1 VVQIF
6 QDAQIQNLNRES
18 GGGPQFEKEQL
29 LTPAARA
36 PSTRREI
43 MTAVLYD
50 DVVTSPPAARLT
62 VTHAPRQA
70 SKQASGRPRQSPIGA
85 GGDPMVDAAARLL
98 SIPLRQLYAVL
109 WRVGL
114 IEVTA

>member
-1 VVQIF
+1 
-6 QDAQIQNLNRES
+6 
-18 GGGPQFEKEQL
+18 
-29 LTPAARA
+29 
-36 PSTRREI
+36 

-50 DVVTSPPAARLT
+50 DVVTNPPAARLT
-62 VTHAPRQA
+62 VTHTPKQA
-70 SKQASGRPRQSPIGA
+70 SKHPRQSPIGA

>member
-1 VVQIF
+1 
-6 QDAQIQNLNRES
+6 
-18 GGGPQFEKEQL
+18 
-29 LTPAARA
+29 
-36 PSTRREI
+36 

-50 DVVTSPPAARLT
+50 DVVTSPPATRAA
-62 VTHAPRQA
+62 VKPAP
-70 SKQASGRPRQSPIGA
+70 KRPRQSPIGA
-85 GGDPMVDAAARLL
+85 GGDPMVDAATRLL